1 MRTRQNH
8 TLLLLVRSITQPTK
22 PHIIVAG
29 ARAGVFHRCGRVAM
43 DGDRKRRLCQLAV
56 FNIRG
61 RCQQVLIEGAQRLAV
76 ANALWPVRIG

>member
-1 MRTRQNH
+1 MRTLQNYK
-8 TLLLLVRSITQPTK
+8 LMLLVRINAHPIK
-22 PHIIVAG
+22 PHTIVAG

-43 DGDRKRRLCQLAV
+43 DGDRKRRLYQLAV